1 MAFRSV
7 TVCFLCAFW
16 GVLKSQS
23 TIFQTAWHQKPIAL
37 HTAYGWNDDSLIV
50 TKLQFY
56 LQNHTPVDSVKNF
69 SNTIYLIVM
78 DAMGRSQINDG
89 LKGLTFNL
97 GIDSLAHYRGTES
110 GPLDPIHGMYWTW
123 QSGYIHFKLEGSV
136 KQKHQ
141 SSWQEFEY
149 HLGGYRKP
157 YTALQTWNCKSL
169 NNYFDVSIFLE
180 PLLRNNRFKIMSPGF
195 EAHAASQNLP
205 DAIQGLP

>member
-1 MAFRSV
+1 
-7 TVCFLCAFW
+7 
-16 GVLKSQS
+16 
-23 TIFQTAWHQKPIAL
+23 
-37 HTAYGWNDDSLIV
+37 
-50 TKLQFY
+50 
-56 LQNHTPVDSVKNF
+56 
-69 SNTIYLIVM
+69 M